1 MDLFTGPLRRH
12 NQIQTLMGL
21 DHLDGLGNHIVG
33 LGAVDGNAPQPLH
46 DRSEG
51 WAEKGV
57 LAHPVD
63 LEMHGEGH
71 DQGIQEIPIGGMGG
85 GNG

>member
-1 MDLFTGPLRRH
+1 
-12 NQIQTLMGL
+12 
-21 DHLDGLGNHIVG
+21 
-33 LGAVDGNAPQPLH
+33 LH

-71 DQGIQEIPIGGMGG
+71 GHDIQEVPIAGMVG
-85 GNG
+85 GNDDVAGILGQATSTFQPAGLR